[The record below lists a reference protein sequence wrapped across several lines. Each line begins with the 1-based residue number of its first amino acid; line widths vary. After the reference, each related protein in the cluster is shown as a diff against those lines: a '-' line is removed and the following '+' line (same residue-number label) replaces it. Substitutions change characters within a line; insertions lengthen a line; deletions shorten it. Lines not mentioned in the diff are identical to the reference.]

1 MKKNIK
7 HSKKS
12 EQYNVLTLKPYR
24 DWNLYKLSESSRN
37 NGFSSNL
44 WGTNKQILLL
54 KGRVKKDEEGTL
66 LTYPSL
72 KGSFEVFNLN
82 QTTLKEEKLNDIRDS
97 IHPFTIK
104 QTHWEIMD

>member
-1 MKKNIK
+1 MLCRDSEKCDTRVGEGDGGAEENKNP
-7 HSKKS
+7 
-12 EQYNVLTLKPYR
+12 TR
-24 DWNLYKLSESSRN
+24 RM
-37 NGFSSNL
+37 
-44 WGTNKQILLL
+44 WGTNKQVLLL

-66 LTYPSL
+66 LKYPSL